1 MDLLFT
7 PSYLFFFIALQGQRR
22 GQRSDG
28 EVCGGGPDQA
38 MVGHDGE
45 ASEGGVGDDE
55 EPSQDPGGRAQE
67 AHGAGA
73 ERANERSGRDHRE
86 V

>member
-1 MDLLFT
+1 MGFLFT

-55 EPSQDPGGRAQE
+55 EPSQDAGRGAQE
-67 AHGAGA
+67 ADGAGPGTA
-73 ERANERSGRDHRE
+73 DEGSGKHH
-86 V
+86 